1 MAVPS
6 LKLLLLAMI
15 SAWPAA
21 AAQAADPVA
30 IARDGPM
37 AAAEPGADDHP
48 EIVVTAERLRGPMLG
63 NVMPETQYDSGEIAA
78 LGAASLDQLL
88 GALSPQTRGS
98 AAGGPIVLLNG
109 RRISGFS
116 EVSSL
121 PPEAVERIDVLP
133 EEVARRYGY
142 GPGSNVVNIVLL
154 PRFRATTAEVEQS
167 FATEGG
173 RPVGRGDLGIVRV
186 RDSTRWSLAG
196 QYRREGGLLESE
208 RHLEAALDPAAALS
222 PAELEAFAKHR
233 SLVPEK
239 ERFSLDGSVS
249 GFIGEVSGT
258 LSLAAEAN
266 DSLSRFG
273 PPAVAP
279 LVRNTRSRSGQVG
292 VALGGGS
299 GRWQWSL
306 TAGYNRARS
315 HSDTDLAVA
324 PSALDGDAAAR
335 ERSHWSSRS
344 ASAELLVYGD
354 MARLPAGPM
363 STSFIAA
370 VHSLDFRSGASEN
383 GLLTLNRLT
392 RDRAS
397 LQVSTDLPLLGAE
410 AGTPAALGS
419 LSANFTLAFSR
430 LSDFGTIRRT
440 GYGMDW
446 APMRAL
452 TLSAS
457 VNDEQR
463 APSIEQ
469 LGDPLTL
476 TANTRVFDLARAET
490 VEVTRIDGGNRDLL
504 GGRRRLIKLGAR
516 LRPLG
521 ATDFSVRTDYFRIRE
536 RDSVSNFPGYTTE
549 LEAAFPERFIRD
561 GSGRLLQV
569 DYRPVNF
576 VRARREELRWSF
588 ATTLPLREGRGESR
602 RQNGQ
607 VDVSF
612 LHSWTFRDEAVL
624 RDKLATLDFL
634 DGSAVSASGA
644 RPKHLL
650 EFQAGL
656 YRQGLGARLS
666 GNLQS
671 ASFVRGIADSGGD
684 LRFSRLATANLRIFV
699 DFGQRPQLLRRIPW
713 LRGARLSGG
722 VTNIFNTRPRV
733 RDRDGQT
740 PFGYQPAYL
749 DPVGRFAG
757 ISLRKLF
764 S

>member
-6 LKLLLLAMI
+6 LKLLLLALI

-21 AAQAADPVA
+21 AHAADPAA
-30 IARDGPM
+30 IARDATL
-37 AAAEPGADDHP
+37 AAAEPGTGDHP

-63 NVMPETQYDSGEIAA
+63 DVVPETQYDSGEIAA
-78 LGAASLDQLL
+78 LGAGSLDELL

-98 AAGGPIVLLNG
+98 SAGRPIILLNG

-154 PRFRATTAEVEQS
+154 PRFRATTAEAEQG

-196 QYRREGGLLESE
+196 QYRREGSLLESE
-208 RHLEAALDPAAALS
+208 RHLEAAPNPATPS
-222 PAELEAFAKHR
+222 PPEFGVFAKHR
-233 SLVPEK
+233 SLLPEK
-239 ERFSLDGSVS
+239 ERFSLNGSVS
-249 GFIGEVSGT
+249 GFIGEISGT

-279 LVRNTRSRSGQVG
+279 LVRSTENRSGQVG

-315 HSDTDLAVA
+315 HSVTDLAA
-324 PSALDGDAAAR
+324 TPSTPGGDPAER
-335 ERSHWSSRS
+335 ETSQWSSRS
-344 ASAELLVYGD
+344 GSAELLVYGD
-354 MARLPAGPM
+354 MARLPAGPL
-363 STSFIAA
+363 STSFVAA
-370 VHSLDFRSGASEN
+370 VHSLDFRSGAAEN
-383 GLLTLNRLT
+383 GVRTFNRLA
-392 RDRAS
+392 RQRAS
-397 LQVSTDLPLLGAE
+397 LQVSFDLPLLGPQ
-410 AGTPAALGS
+410 AGTLTDLGS

-430 LSDFGTIRRT
+430 LSDFGTIRRI

-452 TLSAS
+452 NLSAS

-463 APSIEQ
+463 APSVEQ
-469 LGDPLTL
+469 LGDPPTL
-476 TANTRVFDLARAET
+476 TANVRVFDLARAET

-504 GGRRRLIKLGAR
+504 RGSRRLTRLGAR
-516 LRPLG
+516 LRPFDG
-521 ATDFSVRTDYFRIRE
+521 TDFSVRADYFRIRE
-536 RDSVSNFPGYTTE
+536 RESVSTFPGYTTE
-549 LEAAFPERFIRD
+549 LEAVFPERFIRD
-561 GSGRLLQV
+561 EDGRLLQV
-569 DYRPVNF
+569 DYRPLNF
-576 VRARREELRWSF
+576 ARARREELRWGLT
-588 ATTLPLREGRGESR
+588 TTLPLHEGRGESR
-602 RQNGQ
+602 RQSGQ
-607 VDVSF
+607 VDLSF

-624 RDKLATLDFL
+624 RDNRARLDFL
-634 DGSAVSASGA
+634 EGSAASASGA

-650 EFQAGL
+650 ELQAGL

-671 ASFVRGIADSGGD
+671 ASFVRGAADAGDD
-684 LRFSRLATANLRIFV
+684 LRFNPLATANLRIFV
-699 DFGQRPQLLRRIPW
+699 DFGQRPQLLRRLPW
-713 LRGARLSGG
+713 LRDARLSGG

-733 RDRDGQT
+733 RDRNGQT
-740 PFGYQPAYL
+740 PFGYQPTYL

-764 S
+764 T